1 MFFLMLTRPPR
12 ATRSYTLFP
21 YTTLFR
27 YGSVLDDMLRPCADE
42 GSRTAR
48 CAEEERRQ
56 DHVGAAGG
64 ELRPD
69 RVRQPARDQLQA
81 SAQTDARV
89 CRWRAQLHGGTSRTA
104 GNADLH
110 QRVPAAH
117 SELPADRKST
127 RLNSSH

>member
-1 MFFLMLTRPPR
+1 MRISDWISDVCSSDL
-12 ATRSYTLFP
+12 
-21 YTTLFR
+21 
-27 YGSVLDDMLRPCADE
+27 
-42 GSRTAR
+42 
-48 CAEEERRQ
+48 
-56 DHVGAAGG
+56 
-64 ELRPD
+64 

-117 SELPADRKST
+117 SELPAQGRLQGRVLRGRRGRPEDTAADLVDDLLLHMDRSEEHT
-127 RLNSSH
+127 SELQSLLRLSYAVFCLKKKK

>member
-1 MFFLMLTRPPR
+1 MKRRPPR
-12 ATRSYTLFP
+12 STRTDTLFP

-27 YGSVLDDMLRPCADE
+27 S
-42 GSRTAR
+42 
-48 CAEEERRQ
+48 
-56 DHVGAAGG
+56 
-64 ELRPD
+64 PD
-69 RVRQPARDQLQA
+69 RVRQPARYQLQA

-117 SELPADRKST
+117 SELPAQG
-127 RLNSSH
+127 RLQGRVLRGRRGRPEETAADLVDDLLLHMDG